1 VGVEVSAS
9 VAIST
14 EAKAANSF
22 SEASESME
30 IISIGKAPEDN
41 VMKWAQMTEDENMP
55 VWSTK
60 YGVCELVEL
69 ALDRIYG
76 YAPTE
81 AERLVNP
88 KRLPRTKMDNAE
100 LLELGLQTPQG
111 TVPSW
116 TMTERD
122 RVVENCWAGL
132 EEESTGYTSYCKWVQ
147 HYYVPSMT
155 CLKPLVVKTDGIAKT
170 AECYD
175 DSECDA
181 ISGINRKC
189 INNVC
194 EIKYKRIV
202 DIKISSQDEEA
213 DVSCPSNYDVVVI
226 DGRDSNEIKEGCTGS
241 YWIKLCTKSSESP
254 KAEGVCGLKLETGNS
269 CSGGYEDVGRFGESD
284 GNLNQGYYPR
294 IKLCMKKTGC
304 ETISGEGD
312 ERTFKPA
319 IKALKMT
326 TDDGWACPTPPPG
339 ISGRMARVRK
349 TSSLTGD
356 FNENKWCDSVYLCQ
370 DEGGR

>member
-1 VGVEVSAS
+1 
-9 VAIST
+9 
-14 EAKAANSF
+14 
-22 SEASESME
+22 
-30 IISIGKAPEDN
+30 
-41 VMKWAQMTEDENMP
+41 MKWAQMTEDENMP